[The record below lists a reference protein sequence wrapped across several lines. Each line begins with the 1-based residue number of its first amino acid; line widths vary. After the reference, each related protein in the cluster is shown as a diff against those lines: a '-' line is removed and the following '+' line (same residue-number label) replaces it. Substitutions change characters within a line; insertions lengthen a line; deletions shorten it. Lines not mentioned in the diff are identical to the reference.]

1 MARASSERHGTFGV
15 EDGFGARGRLSLAGA
30 SASGDAGR
38 RVGFFGSLSHAK
50 VKVKVSG
57 ITFWLVRLGFLETV
71 FLLEGLNGVQ
81 NHEGNHGVRGDAN
94 VVRRETGVKLEG
106 TAGSHRLA
114 AAVDETGERKLA
126 IRTRL
131 LLLQLSLDVVKR
143 KGEEG
148 GKEAGDGGG
157 AERRR
162 ETSDVVLLHH
172 FLGLVVGREHTHVER
187 HGANRGGT
195 RTGEESADTVLLHN
209 IHESVTD
216 AVVVASLIRRKR
228 TIRLHTNERKIR
240 RRTNE
245 RTQTTRGQTSASL
258 LSQAQVSTVVLFLEH
273 LHELRVQT
281 ETRRRVRR
289 LAKQARRETRVK
301 RAETFVLND
310 GRRSADRTSRGSELK
325 ANLDDCLR

>member
-1 MARASSERHGTFGV
+1 MEVQLVGWARKLR
-15 EDGFGARGRLSLAGA
+15 
-30 SASGDAGR
+30 
-38 RVGFFGSLSHAK
+38 
-50 VKVKVSG
+50 KVKVSG
-57 ITFWLVRLGFLETV
+57 ITCWLLVRLEFLEAV
-71 FLLEGLNGVQ
+71 LLLEVLNGVQ

-94 VVRRETGVKLEG
+94 VVRRETSVKLER

-114 AAVDETGERKLA
+114 AAIHETVERKLA

-131 LLLQLSLDVVKR
+131 LLLQLSLDVIER

-148 GKEAGDGGG
+148 GKETGDGGG

-162 ETSDVVLLHH
+162 ETGDVVLLHH

-195 RTGEESADTVLLHN
+195 RTGEESADTILLHN
-209 IHESVTD
+209 IHESVAD
-216 AVVVASLIRRKR
+216 AVVVAALIRRKR

-240 RRTNE
+240 RRTDE
-245 RTQTTRGQTSASL
+245 RAQTTRSQTSASL
-258 LSQAQVSTVVLFLEH
+258 LSQAQVGTVVLFLEL

-289 LAKQARRETRVK
+289 LAKQTRRETRVK
-301 RAETFVLND
+301 RAETFILND
-310 GRRSADRTSRGSELK
+310 GRRRTDRTTRGSELK